1 MEIKLA
7 HRSLYNLLEIGAEKR
22 ELIVT
27 ELKHRKLGKTKALV
41 DFARDNGYTVLVGS
55 GTIAKMLIKEYG
67 YRHIRS
73 VQSKVL
79 DGHKGFVCD
88 ECCSKELIDKII
100 YSGQPIFT
108 GFQKQ
113 ENFYPTAR

>member
-7 HRSLYNLLEIGAEKR
+7 RRSLQNLLEIAAGKR

-55 GTIAKMLIKEYG
+55 GTIARLLIKEYG
-67 YRHIRS
+67 YRHVVS

-79 DGHKGFVCD
+79 DGHKGFVFD
-88 ECCSKELIDKII
+88 ECCSKEAIERMRDV
-100 YSGQPIFT
+100 GQPVIT
-108 GFQKQ
+108 GFQKC
-113 ENFYPTAR
+113 ESFYSEVR

>member
-27 ELKHRKLGKTKALV
+27 ELKHRRLGKTKALI
-41 DFARDNGYTVLVGS
+41 DFARDNGYTVLVGN
-55 GTIAKMLIKEYG
+55 GTIAKMLIREYG
-67 YRHIRS
+67 YRRIRS
-73 VQSKVL
+73 VQSNTL

-88 ECCSKELIDKII
+88 ECCSKESIDKMILD
-100 YSGQPIFT
+100 GHPIFT
-108 GFQKQ
+108 GFQKHKS
-113 ENFYPTAR
+113 FYPVTR

>member
-1 MEIKLA
+1 MEIELA

-41 DFARDNGYTVLVGS
+41 YFARDNGYTVLVGS
-55 GTIAKMLIKEYG
+55 ETIAKMLIKEYG

-73 VQSKVL
+73 VQSKTL
-79 DGHKGFVCD
+79 DGQKGFVCD
-88 ECCSKELIDKII
+88 ECCPKEAIDKMICG
-100 YSGQPIFT
+100 GQPIFT
-108 GFQKQ
+108 GFQKH
-113 ENFYPTAR
+113 ESFYPIIR